1 VCSPQKAALIAQKES
16 HLAEGWLEEALCAQT
31 QAMPKAFA
39 TRQKVAHCLGFPFP
53 STSRAATALPATS
66 LVATLVSQSIAGKAC
81 ILKPLCRFI
90 EYQKFALLSSMQK
103 VLAFTL
109 ASTSISSQA
118 THLVRRKLHQLR
130 KVSFIGHHRWPQAK
144 PAQNNFD
151 IIPKNVVY

>member
-1 VCSPQKAALIAQKES
+1 MCSPQKAALIAQKES

-66 LVATLVSQSIAGKAC
+66 LAATLVSQSIASKVC

-90 EYQKFALLSSMQK
+90 KYQKFALLSSMQK

-118 THLVRRKLHQLR
+118 THFGQEEAASAEKSKLHWSPQVAPSKACTKQL
-130 KVSFIGHHRWPQAK
+130 
-144 PAQNNFD
+144 
-151 IIPKNVVY
+151 